1 MFDSPIFTGLLAAV
15 VVIALLFV
23 IVGSMIRQG
32 TKEAAER
39 RKRFIWR
46 QGIDRLNSAGLQ
58 HESARHR
65 AEWILVELGSKTM
78 MLDEAK
84 KVLGEHEGKLST
96 DGWFVFAERS
106 YIRAQVDQ
114 VELFLK
120 LDQELDTM
128 VRIRRSLENFSFQ
141 ETPDHVQLDAKR
153 TIEYLMEREN
163 KVIACK
169 FATTRHARLSLFE
182 ISPSVDEKTLAWRLD
197 RNSVRENLHKQ
208 FKSAAD
214 ERKALER
221 DRRALFAAVPSYSY
235 ESSDNAYL

>member
-1 MFDSPIFTGLLAAV
+1 MFDSSIFFGILAAV
-15 VVIALLFV
+15 AVIALMLV
-23 IVGSMIRQG
+23 IVRSMVLQQS
-32 TKEAAER
+32 KEEAER
-39 RKRFIWR
+39 KQRRIWR
-46 QGIDRLNSAGLQ
+46 QGIDRLNSASLE

-84 KVLGEHEGKLST
+84 KVLDEHEGKLST
-96 DGWFVFAERS
+96 DGWYVFAERS
-106 YIRAQVDQ
+106 YIQAQVDQ

-128 VRIRRSLENFSFQ
+128 VRIRRSLEDFSFK

-153 TIEYLMEREN
+153 TIEYLMVREN

-182 ISPSVDEKTLAWRLD
+182 ISPSVDEKALAWRLN

-214 ERKALER
+214 ERKALVR

>member
-1 MFDSPIFTGLLAAV
+1 MFDSSILTGLLAAV

-23 IVGSMIRQG
+23 IVGSMIRQQS
-32 TKEAAER
+32 KEADER
-39 RKRFIWR
+39 KQRFIWR

-78 MLDEAK
+78 ILDEAK
-84 KVLGEHEGKLST
+84 KVLDEHEGKLST

-106 YIRAQVDQ
+106 YIQAQVEQ

-128 VRIRRSLENFSFQ
+128 VRIRRGLENFSFR
-141 ETPDHVQLDAKR
+141 ETPDHVQLDARR
-153 TIEYLMEREN
+153 TIEYLMAREN
-163 KVIACK
+163 KVIGCK
-169 FATTRHARLSLFE
+169 FATTRHARLPLFE
-182 ISPSVDEKTLAWRLD
+182 INPAIVGEELAWRQE
-197 RNSVRENLHKQ
+197 RNSVREDLHKK
-208 FKSAAD
+208 FTSAAN

-221 DRRALFAAVPSYSY
+221 DRRALFAGVPSYSY
-235 ESSDNAYL
+235 ESDNAYL